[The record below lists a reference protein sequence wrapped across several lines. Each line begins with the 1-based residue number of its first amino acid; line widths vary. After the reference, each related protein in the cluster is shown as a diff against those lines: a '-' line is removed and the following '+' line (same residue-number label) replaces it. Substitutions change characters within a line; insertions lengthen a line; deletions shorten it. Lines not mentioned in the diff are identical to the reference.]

1 MVTDIVALV
10 VILAIVGLA
19 MFYIVRAKKCGVKC
33 IGCSAGDSCSGG
45 IAACNENCC
54 EGYKTCSCNLTI
66 EINEENLDK

>member
-19 MFYIVRAKKCGVKC
+19 MFYIIRAKRRGVKC

-45 IAACNENCC
+45 VAACDGSCD
-54 EGYKTCSCNLTI
+54 GHKTCSCNFVL
-66 EINEENLDK
+66 EIDKKS